1 MGNVLRVLGI
11 VAASMILGLAGL
23 VLALFSICG
32 GLKSADGGVVLAIC
46 LALIA
51 GAVTV
56 IVILGRG
63 LASSRSAQRGLA
75 VAPVGVAPPADGLAG
90 PPPVGAPAAME
101 VRPLSATDRQVLI
114 GIRVALAVYI
124 LLSIGSMAASAF
136 NYRLYGSS
144 VAIQLMLRN
153 VLALLPPAIVLLA
166 VSVRTPPA
174 GTALDAAAGLG
185 IASILFRF
193 GFVGFSGL
201 LTSTFTQ
208 TPDMAFLLLRMAA
221 FSAIEAVV
229 AGLAL
234 HLRSRLGPANVGA
247 VIVATLVFLL
257 WDGLVQVAM
266 QMLTALMF

>member
-11 VAASMILGLAGL
+11 VAASMILGLASL

-32 GLKSADGGVVLAIC
+32 GLKSSDGGVVLAIC

-56 IVILGRG
+56 IVMLGRG
-63 LASSRSAQRGLA
+63 LASSRSAQHGLP
-75 VAPVGVAPPADGLAG
+75 VAPAAAPPAVPAGL
-90 PPPVGAPAAME
+90 
-101 VRPLSATDRQVLI
+101 LSATDRQVLI

-124 LLSIGSMAASAF
+124 VLSIGSMAASAF
-136 NYRLYGSS
+136 NFRLYGSN
-144 VAIQLMLRN
+144 VAIQLILRN
-153 VLALLPPAIVLLA
+153 VLALLPPAIVLVA

-174 GTALDAAAGLG
+174 GVALDAAAGLG
-185 IASILFRF
+185 IASILFRV
-193 GFVGFSGL
+193 GFVAFSGL

-208 TPDMAFLLLRMAA
+208 TPDMAFLLLRMGA
-221 FSAIEAVV
+221 FSAIEAAV

-234 HLRSRLGPANVGA
+234 HLRSRLGPVNAGA
-247 VIVATLVFLL
+247 IVVAVLAFLF

-266 QMLTALMF
+266 QMLASLTL